1 MVVTYGVYFAYMIVI
16 WVTVYDVG
24 CWLVIVV
31 VFGLVLLGV
40 CFGLISVFVI
50 GCVCGWLCLICFEF
64 AFFGVLCLTMVVG
77 LVYYCWLLGA

>member
-1 MVVTYGVYFAYMIVI
+1 MVYFAYMIVI
-16 WVTVYDVG
+16 WVAVYDVG

-50 GCVCGWLCLICFEF
+50 VVFACGCV
-64 AFFGVLCLTMVVG
+64 
-77 LVYYCWLLGA
+77 